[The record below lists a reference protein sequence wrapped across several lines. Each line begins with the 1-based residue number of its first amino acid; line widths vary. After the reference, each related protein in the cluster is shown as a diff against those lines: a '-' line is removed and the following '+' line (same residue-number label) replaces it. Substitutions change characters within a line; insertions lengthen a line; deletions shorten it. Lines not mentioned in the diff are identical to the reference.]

1 MMGLNVLTTDEA
13 VAALVKQ
20 LPLKLR
26 ARLRVEVLARAVQA
40 GLIGLCADGH
50 LLWMGGNNTLLAYF
64 CGKMWCGDRG
74 RYSRRKQGHIWTMGN
89 RTFPAAELNRLFGL
103 TTLKQTR
110 NRRKDRLLPQC
121 WEVVDELWQS
131 ALWADTRDGR

>member
-1 MMGLNVLTTDEA
+1 MGQSIQYTDEA
-13 VAALVKQ
+13 VATLVKQ

-131 ALWADTRDGR
+131 ALWTDVGDGR